1 MPNNQPTANS
11 SLVISN
17 HITDMLDDLPQ
28 SQFLNDETLKNN
40 DRLRQQMHEDLIDS
54 YDE

>member
-11 SLVISN
+11 NLTISN

-40 DRLRQQMHEDLIDS
+40 DRLR
-54 YDE
+54 